1 MLLDFSTPFDDAKIN
16 LFDQV
21 VQAMYSNNPQ
31 DVSVNYL
38 LKLIIFHIDGQSES
52 NFELI

>member
-1 MLLDFSTPFDDAKIN
+1 MSSNVSNPTDMLLDFSTPFDDAKIN

-31 DVSVNYL
+31 DVSKL
-38 LKLIIFHIDGQSES
+38 SLKAHNIS
-52 NFELI
+52 

>member
-1 MLLDFSTPFDDAKIN
+1 MSSNNPTDMLLDFSTPFDDAKIN

-31 DVSVNYL
+31 DVS
-38 LKLIIFHIDGQSES
+38 S
-52 NFELI
+52 NF